1 MVKILYVVDKMH
13 RGSGVTTVVL
23 NYLLHMDRSNI
34 EIDVIALSTSDGDI
48 VEELHA
54 AGINVYFMP
63 SLSLLQ
69 VRRYWQFWHNYF
81 KNHRYDIIHSHFNQ
95 IDYVVFSIGKQY
107 GAKEFISH
115 SHSTKLSDK
124 KWKCVRNYAMCYP
137 ARGLATRWAACS
149 DVAGVALFGKEFL
162 NSEKR
167 LRINNAVDC
176 TRFHYNVVARNN
188 LRKQYDINSE
198 VKVLMCVGTFKR
210 EKNQSHLLRIL
221 KKLTDCDENY
231 RLVFVG
237 GGSLQNDVQRKAIDM
252 GVSQYVIFT
261 GVVSNVK
268 DYYQMADVLLMPS
281 LYEGLPMVGIEA
293 QVSGLPCIF
302 SDSITKEVNL
312 NVNSNM
318 YISLKA
324 STREWIE
331 GIKLLSASS
340 CRKSSEY
347 IKSSGY
353 DIDFE
358 AERLKREYI
367 KMAQSGN

>member
-63 SLSLLQ
+63 SLSLLR

-115 SHSTKLSDK
+115 SHNTKLSEV
-124 KWKCVRNYAMCYP
+124 KWKSVRNFIMCYP
-137 ARGLATRWAACS
+137 ARKLATRWAACS
-149 DVAGVALFGKEFL
+149 DVAGVALFGKVFL
-162 NSEKR
+162 QSQKS

-176 TRFHYNVVARNN
+176 RLF
-188 LRKQYDINSE
+188 QYDATIRKNMRRQYGI
-198 VKVLMCVGTFKR
+198 VDQDRVLVCIGTFKIQ
-210 EKNQSHLLRIL
+210 KNQSHLLRIL
-221 KKLTDCDENY
+221 KELTDCDEKY

-237 GGSLQNDVQRKAIDM
+237 GGRLQNDVQRKAIDM

-324 STREWIE
+324 PTREWIE